1 MSNAL
6 IYGRRYGSGFCYCC
20 TSCGAYVGTH
30 EPQPKKAYGILGN
43 EEMRR
48 WKIKCH
54 ALFDACWKG
63 KKQSGKLRD
72 QLYRKLAD
80 QMEIP
85 MHECHFGYFDMA
97 QLKQAYDILK
107 EWRG

>member
-1 MSNAL
+1 MVVASVIAVHPAVPMWGHMNHSRKRHMGFWEMKKCAD
-6 IYGRRYGSGFCYCC
+6 GRLNVMLCLMLAGRAKS
-20 TSCGAYVGTH
+20 
-30 EPQPKKAYGILGN
+30 KAENYEI
-43 EEMRR
+43 
-48 WKIKCH
+48 
-54 ALFDACWKG
+54 
-63 KKQSGKLRD
+63 S
-72 QLYRKLAD
+72 YRKLAD